1 VPLIHGSRAE
11 EVRLKSLPS
20 RFAAPIS
27 LSLLCTLVCAP
38 CSLVVAQQ
46 RPAVD
51 TAVHVLNRL
60 AFGPRPGE
68 VERVRKMGVQRW
80 IEQQLQPETLAD
92 SAGTWALKGCDMWTA
107 PVQPAPD
114 GDLRVQI
121 NGVQVVRVLAASG
134 GPLLLVR
141 RDSARKLGPRG
152 QRFLDNGQLVGCR
165 LARVEASERQLL
177 EVMTDFWH
185 IHFSIHALK
194 LPARSMVVEWD
205 RAVIQPRALGR
216 FRDLLGAVAHSPAM
230 LAYLD
235 NFSSSAPADQPTLP
249 EYLRARSSAT
259 DQPTLA
265 DNLRARNSTP
275 APARDPNAGLNENY
289 ARELL
294 ELHTLGVDGGY
305 TQADVIAV
313 ARALTGWSR
322 SGFMPVLAG
331 NVTPQERA
339 KMLAAMMNA
348 ARTDAAS
355 GITFRFD
362 SARHD
367 AGPKI
372 VLGHT
377 LREGRGLED
386 GEEVL
391 DLLAR
396 HPSTA
401 KFIARKLA
409 VRFVS
414 DNPTEALVER
424 AAATYRRTDGDIRA
438 VVRTIVTSPEFFSA
452 DVYGAKIKSPLELV
466 LSTRRALAA
475 PVDTAAEVVDHL
487 LDLDQPPFGRESP
500 DGWPE
505 TGADWMNARTMMARL
520 KFAKRLGNGEF
531 AAIPVEAWPAW
542 KTLSTQPFERQV
554 DGVIR
559 ELLHGKATGELR
571 AAMMSLRPKSGDADT
586 EEARQLR
593 LRELITLALGSPA
606 FQRR

>member
-1 VPLIHGSRAE
+1 MIRITNL
-11 EVRLKSLPS
+11 
-20 RFAAPIS
+20 
-27 LSLLCTLVCAP
+27 
-38 CSLVVAQQ
+38 
-46 RPAVD
+46 
-51 TAVHVLNRL
+51 
-60 AFGPRPGE
+60 
-68 VERVRKMGVQRW
+68 
-80 IEQQLQPETLAD
+80 
-92 SAGTWALKGCDMWTA
+92 
-107 PVQPAPD
+107 
-114 GDLRVQI
+114 
-121 NGVQVVRVLAASG
+121 
-134 GPLLLVR
+134 GPLMLMK

-152 QRFLDNGQLVGCR
+152 QRFIDNGQLIACR
-165 LARVEASERQLL
+165 LARVEASERQLI
-177 EVMTDFWH
+177 EVMTDFWLN
-185 IHFSIHALK
+185 HFSIHAFK
-194 LPARSMVVEWD
+194 LPQRTMVVEWD

-230 LAYLD
+230 LVYLD
-235 NFSSSAPADQPTLP
+235 NVSSSAPADQPTLP

-265 DNLRARNSTP
+265 DNLRARTSSP
-275 APARDPNAGLNENY
+275 DPARNPNAGLNENY

-313 ARALTGWSR
+313 ARAFSGWTRTGLLPPIPVTGIQLR
-322 SGFMPVLAG
+322 MP
-331 NVTPQERA
+331 
-339 KMLAAMMNA
+339 AATALNT
-348 ARTDAAS
+348 ARTDATN

-367 AGPKI
+367 AGPKV
-372 VLGHT
+372 VLSHT

-414 DNPTEALVER
+414 DNPPEALVER
-424 AAATYRRTDGDIRA
+424 AAATFRRTDGDLRE
-438 VVRTIVTSPEFFSA
+438 VVRTIVMSPEFFSR

-487 LDLDQPPFGRESP
+487 MELDQPPFGRESP

-505 TGADWMNARTMMARL
+505 TGADWLNARTMMARL
-520 KFAKRLGNGEF
+520 KFATRVGRGEF
-531 AAIPVEAWPAW
+531 AAIPLQDWPAW
-542 KTLSTQPFERQV
+542 KGLSTQPFERQV
-554 DGVIR
+554 EGVIQN
-559 ELLHGKATGELR
+559 LLYGKATGELR
-571 AAMMSLRPKSGDADT
+571 AAMLGLRPKSGAADT
-586 EEARQLR
+586 DEARQLR